1 MIRGTTPTHTFNI
14 PFDTSLV
21 DEVKITYAQE
31 DEIVLTKGTS
41 DCVLDGSTIQVTLS
55 QEDTF
60 KFDQNKFSVQI
71 QLRILT
77 KSGEVLASIIEHVGL
92 SKCLDDEVL
101 A

>member
-14 PFDTSLV
+14 PFDTSMV
-21 DEVKITYAQE
+21 KEVKVIYAQN
-31 DEIVLTKGTS
+31 DAVVLEKNTV
-41 DCVLDGSTIQVTLS
+41 DCTLDAQSISVTLT

-60 KFDQNKFSVQI
+60 LFDCKKAVEIQIRVLTLGGEALTSVP
-71 QLRILT
+71 
-77 KSGEVLASIIEHVGL
+77 KKVGV